1 MYEIDFLPVGDKGQS
16 GDAIALR
23 FSRPDRDENAVM
35 VIDAGFQANGDALVE
50 HIDNYYDTDLVNL
63 AVLTHPD
70 ADHIG
75 GMGKVVENLNVAV
88 LCLHRIGD
96 RGGESLPAA
105 DAVNE
110 LIELAESRGT
120 KVFEPF
126 TGSHALGGAVTFLG
140 PDEAWYEQ
148 LVKEQVAEA
157 PTRAMQKSKGPGA
170 LRTLGQR
177 VLAALPIEVPF
188 DDDGGTNPRN
198 NSSIITLVQVDG
210 KRLLLTGDAGVPA
223 LESAWQWL
231 VTTTGDS
238 TPPSLIQIPHAG
250 SRHNGSSDLLNLIL
264 GPTGQTVER
273 SAIVSVASQ
282 SKKHPSPRIA
292 NAYMRRGCAVYET
305 RGKII
310 ADPSPDAPSRNWPQA
325 TPLQPMDESADD

>member
-23 FSRPDRDENAVM
+23 FSRSDGAGNAVM
-35 VIDAGFQANGDALVE
+35 VIDAGFQSNGDALVA
-50 HIDNYYDTDLVNL
+50 HIDRYYETDQVDV

-70 ADHIG
+70 GDHIG
-75 GMGKVVENLNVAV
+75 GMGRVIENLDVAM

-96 RGGESLPAA
+96 RGGDSLPAA
-105 DAVNE
+105 DAVQE

-120 KVFEPF
+120 TVVEPF
-126 TGSHALGGAVTFLG
+126 TGSYTLGGAVTFLG

-157 PTRAMQKSKGPGA
+157 PEMALRKARGPGA

-177 VLAALPIEVPF
+177 VLAALPVEVPF

-198 NSSIITLVQVDG
+198 NSSIITLIQVDG
-210 KRLLLTGDAGVPA
+210 QRLLFTGDAGVPA
-223 LESAWQWL
+223 LESAWEWL
-231 VTTTGDS
+231 VRTTGDS
-238 TPPSLIQIPHAG
+238 SPPSFIQIPHAG
-250 SRHNGSSDLLNLIL
+250 SRHNGSTGVLNLIL
-264 GPTGQTVER
+264 GAAGQSVLR
-273 SAIVSVASQ
+273 HALVSVASE
-282 SKKHPSPRIA
+282 SKKHPSPRIE

-305 RGKII
+305 RGKTIWTPDSG
-310 ADPSPDAPSRNWPQA
+310 APDRGWPSA
-325 TPLQPMDESADD
+325 TALQPMDESEDD

>member
-23 FSRPDRDENAVM
+23 FSRPDGAGHAVM

-50 HIDNYYDTDLVNL
+50 HIDQYYKTDRVDL

-70 ADHIG
+70 GDHVG
-75 GMGKVVENLNVAV
+75 GLGKVIENLDVTM
-88 LCLHRIGD
+88 LCLHKIGD
-96 RGGESLPAA
+96 RGGDSLPAA
-105 DAVNE
+105 EAVNE

-120 KVFEPF
+120 TVVEPF
-126 TGSHALGGAVTFLG
+126 TGNHTLGGAVTFLG

-157 PTRAMQKSKGPGA
+157 PERAVRKAKGHSA
-170 LRTLGQR
+170 LHTLGQR
-177 VLAALPIEVPF
+177 VLAALPVEIPF

-210 KRLLLTGDAGVPA
+210 KRFLFTGDAGVPA
-223 LESAWQWL
+223 LESAWEWL
-231 VTTTGDS
+231 VTTTGDG
-238 TPPSLIQIPHAG
+238 TPPRLMQIPHAG

-264 GPTGQTVER
+264 GPTGQLAER
-273 SAIVSVASQ
+273 NAVVSVASE
-282 SKKHPSPRIA
+282 STKHPSPRIV
-292 NAYMRRGCAVYET
+292 NAYMRRGCDVYET
-305 RGKII
+305 RGKVL
-310 ADPSPDAPSRNWPQA
+310 ADCSPDAPSRNWPSA
-325 TPLQPMDESADD
+325 TPLEPMDESEDE

>member
-16 GDAIALR
+16 GDAIAMR
-23 FSRPDRDENAVM
+23 FSRPDRTGNALV
-35 VIDAGFQANGDALVE
+35 VIDAGFQQNGDALVG
-50 HIDNYYDTDLVNL
+50 HIDQYYKTDLVDL

-70 ADHIG
+70 GDHIG
-75 GMGKVVENLNVAV
+75 GIGRVIENLDVKM

-105 DAVNE
+105 DAVKE
-110 LIELAESRGT
+110 LIDLAESRGT
-120 KVFEPF
+120 TVVEPF
-126 TGSHALGGAVTFLG
+126 TGGYTLGGAVTFLG

-157 PTRAMQKSKGPGA
+157 PERALRKARAPGA
-170 LRTLGQR
+170 LRALGQR
-177 VLAALPIEVPF
+177 VLAALPIEIPF

-210 KRLLLTGDAGVPA
+210 KRLLFTGDAGVPA
-223 LESAWQWL
+223 LESAWEWL
-231 VTTTGDS
+231 VATTGDS

-264 GPTGQTVER
+264 GPTGQPAER
-273 SAIVSVASQ
+273 NAVVSVASE
-282 SKKHPSPRIA
+282 STKHPSARIV
-292 NAYMRRGCAVYET
+292 NAYMRRGYDIYET
-305 RGKII
+305 RGKVLC
-310 ADPSPDAPSRNWPQA
+310 DPSPDAPSRGWTSA
-325 TPLQPMDESADD
+325 TRLQPMDESGED